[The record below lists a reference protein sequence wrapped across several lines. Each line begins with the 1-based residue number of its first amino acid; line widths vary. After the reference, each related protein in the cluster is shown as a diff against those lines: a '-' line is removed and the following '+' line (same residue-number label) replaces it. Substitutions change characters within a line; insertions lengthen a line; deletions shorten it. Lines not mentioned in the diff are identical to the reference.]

1 MISQTESVEK
11 AHIIEVEEFALL
23 STGFLSLS
31 AAELF
36 VSYLSLT
43 SLLLLAVPGAAKTT
57 FLPLI
62 SHLSHL
68 SHLSL
73 PPFVSVLIFLV
84 ASETR
89 QGGRMMIG
97 VRADDY

>member
-11 AHIIEVEEFALL
+11 AHIIEAEEFALL

-73 PPFVSVLIFLV
+73 PTFCLCADFS
-84 ASETR
+84 SR
-89 QGGRMMIG
+89 QRNVTGG
-97 VRADDY
+97 ADDDWCQGR